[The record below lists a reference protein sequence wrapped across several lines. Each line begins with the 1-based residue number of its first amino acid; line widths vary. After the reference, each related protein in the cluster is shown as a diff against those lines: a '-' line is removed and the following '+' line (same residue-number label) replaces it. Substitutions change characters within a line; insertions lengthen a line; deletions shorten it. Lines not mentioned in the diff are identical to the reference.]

1 MSANNM
7 NPGGSFTLPGTSIT
21 LNRLGRERDG
31 EHIEDEQ

>member
-1 MSANNM
+1 MNTNNTTL
-7 NPGGSFTLPGTSIT
+7 GGSFTLPGASIT